1 MEKRLQLLLVKL
13 SDQISKLTGIM
24 LLNS

>member
-13 SDQISKLTGIM
+13 SDQISKLTDIM